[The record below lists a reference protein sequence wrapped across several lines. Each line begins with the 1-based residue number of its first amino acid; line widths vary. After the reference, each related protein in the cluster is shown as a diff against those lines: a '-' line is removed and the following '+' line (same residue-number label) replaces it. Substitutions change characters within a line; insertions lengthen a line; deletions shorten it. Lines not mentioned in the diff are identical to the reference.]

1 MAFAREIIQRIL
13 QNVRFRVPKTGE
25 KDSYYTIIGNSLVRI
40 SNHCTYMYVW
50 DNYLEKN
57 PKCNNMNIVSIVF
70 EDNDDTFHQNCLVLN
85 RDRKKP
91 IVIEEFVY
99 PLHGNANFL
108 TKDEVKNIIKSLKA
122 IGTTN
127 KFKEVTGKGI
137 VNKRISI
144 NPTSQNVSVDNY
156 GNNVYTT
163 DIGHGVD
170 YIAESI
176 YNNQETNEN
185 KIMNKKQVIRLTESQ
200 FKQIVSE
207 SVKRIFSEGEL
218 SDEEWN
224 EKHRQYS
231 KQCVM
236 DKFEYVLDHGGVG
249 INDFLDEVID
259 ILGCNAAD
267 NLAEKL
273 IDNFELRH
281 EYEQEDEILSGG
293 YDRDGNPTITYT
305 GANSGK
311 RCTYALH

>member
-25 KDSYYTIIGNSLVRI
+25 KDSYYTIIGNSMVRI

-91 IVIEEFVY
+91 IVAEEFVY

-127 KFKEVTGKGI
+127 KFKEVTSKGI

-144 NPTSQNVSVDNY
+144 NPTSQNVSVDIY

-163 DIGHGVD
+163 DNEPGVD
-170 YIAESI
+170 FISESI
-176 YNNQETNEN
+176 YNSKEIKEN
-185 KIMNKKQVIRLTESQ
+185 RNMNKKQTIRINENQLR
-200 FKQIVSE
+200 QIVTE
-207 SVKRIFSEGEL
+207 SVKKVLKENYMPWTKDDFYEFVYNYLDAQNVHNGLLIDTPFGDL
-218 SDEEWN
+218 NYKFSDEKTTLYIWFDSE
-224 EKHRQYS
+224 EECS
-231 KQCVM
+231 KLN
-236 DKFEYVLDHGGVG
+236 DYVDADDVY
-249 INDFLDEVID
+249 D
-259 ILGCNAAD
+259 ISYYGNCAFVR
-267 NLAEKL
+267 L
-273 IDNFELRH
+273 ID
-281 EYEQEDEILSGG
+281 D
-293 YDRDGNPTITYT
+293 
-305 GANSGK
+305 
-311 RCTYALH
+311 